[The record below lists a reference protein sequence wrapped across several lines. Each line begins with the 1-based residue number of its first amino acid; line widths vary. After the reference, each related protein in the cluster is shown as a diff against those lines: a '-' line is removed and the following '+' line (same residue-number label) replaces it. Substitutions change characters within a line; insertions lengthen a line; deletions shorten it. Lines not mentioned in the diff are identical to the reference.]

1 MQLQRTFALLLLPL
15 FVVCLVT
22 KDKRADTHIER
33 AVAPSVLGTQLI
45 PVASFE
51 YGFTTATSFLTS
63 PLTNISLSD
72 SALGVTRAQSNL
84 PRPIVTPPSASSSS
98 PPPPKSAYQ
107 ATYPEGSI
115 NPGSDTPGGFGFY
128 LSGEKSFTTRLAQSG
143 TKEVLM
149 SYRLM
154 FQKGWE
160 WQKGGKLP
168 GVFGGE
174 GDLAFGC
181 SGGRQQGRCQ
191 CFNIRVMW
199 RANGEGEIY
208 TYLPL
213 TDGNDAVLTSIP
225 PRSIRN
231 TDYGYSVGRGS
242 FNLSSAVG
250 KWVTIAVRVRL
261 NSIGKKDGEMQLW
274 VDGTSAINAKGLVI
288 RGNNGATSR
297 VKGSHFQTFFGG
309 CSEDWASP
317 QDQKAWFS
325 DISGVIVE

>member
-1 MQLQRTFALLLLPL
+1 MRGFLNRSCSSLSSPIASLKMQLQRTFALLLLPL

-168 GVFGGE
+168 GVCESLVLLDRACGSCLTPLDFS
-174 GDLAFGC
+174 LC
-181 SGGRQQGRCQ
+181 SWRRRRLSFRLLRRSAARALPVLQYSGHVEVSIFPCHLLSSILGLTR
-191 CFNIRVMW
+191 FYLS

-250 KWVTIAVRVRL
+250 A
-261 NSIGKKDGEMQLW
+261 SCC
-274 VDGTSAINAKGLVI
+274 
-288 RGNNGATSR
+288 
-297 VKGSHFQTFFGG
+297 SH
-309 CSEDWASP
+309 
-317 QDQKAWFS
+317 
-325 DISGVIVE
+325 SGVF